1 MQTKTIGKAAV
12 AGAVSAA
19 VIALLLYIVAAPVAA
34 QTASTTT
41 QTSAAPSSTAPN
53 SWGGGFQWSPGGP
66 FPGGAPAPQG
76 GRMQT
81 QPGPNISVGEAITV
95 TSTQGRFVTVGTS
108 GENGTASGTLTFT
121 VTGKLSQGYTLSLT
135 GGSLVVGGSTYTVAS
150 GTAQMDPQASSISG
164 QGSTS
169 PSGQFIL
176 RASAQGSFVGS
187 SGLVSIDLQSGSSEY
202 LVTLTGNIS
211 S

>member
-1 MQTKTIGKAAV
+1 M

-34 QTASTTT
+34 QTAGTTT
-41 QTSAAPSSTAPN
+41 QTSATPSSTSTSN
-53 SWGGGFQWSPGGP
+53 WVGGFQWSPGGP
-66 FPGGAPAPQG
+66 FPGGAQAPQG
-76 GRMQT
+76 GWMQA
-81 QPGPNISVGEAITV
+81 QPGPNISVGEIITV
-95 TSTQGRFVTVGTS
+95 TSTQGHFVSVGTG
-108 GENGTASGTLTFT
+108 GENGTASGTLTFS

-135 GGSLVVGGSTYTVAS
+135 GGSFVVGGSTYTVTS
-150 GTAQMDPQASSISG
+150 GTAQMSPQASSISG

-187 SGLVSIDLQSGSSEY
+187 TGLVSIDLQSGSSEY
-202 LVTLTGNIS
+202 LVTLTGSIS
-211 S
+211 G